1 MFLTDSLLGLSSLSS
16 FWSSL
21 LSASSSSWVSWG
33 KKKNNHVKFFTDSWE
48 NFTSS
53 FNHRR
58 TIDFR
63 SQYVLFRQWRSLLD
77 EYYLPT
83 WQLISILKVHSCI
96 WNKLNKR
103 TSCRN
108 SLKHTCILVFLL
120 ANILSRFFPSSSI
133 SLPSSLLL
141 SSSVDRTSVD
151 DRTLQVKKEIKTCL
165 FYSDCFLL
173 GWRFILQEFIPVS
186 VPWDH

>member
-33 KKKNNHVKFFTDSWE
+33 KKKQLRENFSQTHE

-63 SQYVLFRQWRSLLD
+63 SRYVLFRQWRSLLD
-77 EYYLPT
+77 ENYLPT
-83 WQLISILKVHSCI
+83 WQLVSILKVQSCI
-96 WNKLNKR
+96 WNKLNLR
-103 TSCRN
+103 INCRN
-108 SLKHTCILVFLL
+108 SFKHTCILVFLL

-151 DRTLQVKKEIKTCL
+151 DKTLHVKKGLKTYL
-165 FYSDCFLL
+165 FYPDQFLL
-173 GWRFILQEFIPVS
+173 SWCFILQEFILVS